1 MSQRPETALPTRR
14 WLARLAIATIFV
26 VSLAAIP
33 ARAEEAGT
41 PRSAAQLEQQVAPI
55 ALYPD
60 PLLAQILMAS
70 TYPQE
75 VVEAER
81 WTQANSDLSGEAR
94 LEALQKEPWEASVKG
109 LTAIPQTLQMMAD
122 QPDWMQALGDAFL
135 ARQQA
140 VLDAIQRL
148 RTRADAAGNLETT
161 PQHKVSRVA
170 APPSPDTVYTIE
182 PPTVD
187 EYYLPLYDAKAAYGR
202 WPYTDYPPFTWFP
215 PGHVA
220 DGVLSFAGGV
230 AVGSAIWGRID
241 WWNHRVNI
249 NINRFNRFNHT
260 SIKRIAWVHDP
271 AHRGNVPYREPGMA
285 ARLADQ
291 AKSDQAKSASA
302 REGSSDRADADRRE
316 DGERA
321 KSDDDKSDS
330 GKSAKSKRSRS
341 ERSARSERQSGGSRG
356 GKRRGRRR

>member
-1 MSQRPETALPTRR
+1 
-14 WLARLAIATIFV
+14 
-26 VSLAAIP
+26 
-33 ARAEEAGT
+33 
-41 PRSAAQLEQQVAPI
+41 
-55 ALYPD
+55 
-60 PLLAQILMAS
+60 
-70 TYPQE
+70 
-75 VVEAER
+75 
-81 WTQANSDLSGEAR
+81 
-94 LEALQKEPWEASVKG
+94 
-109 LTAIPQTLQMMAD
+109 
-122 QPDWMQALGDAFL
+122 
-135 ARQQA
+135 
-140 VLDAIQRL
+140 
-148 RTRADAAGNLETT
+148 
-161 PQHKVSRVA
+161 
-170 APPSPDTVYTIE
+170 
-182 PPTVD
+182 
-187 EYYLPLYDAKAAYGR
+187 
-202 WPYTDYPPFTWFP
+202 
-215 PGHVA
+215 
-220 DGVLSFAGGV
+220 VLSFAGGV
-230 AVGSAIWGRID
+230 AVGPAIWGRID

>member
-33 ARAEEAGT
+33 ARAEEAGAA
-41 PRSAAQLEQQVAPI
+41 RSAAQLEQLVAPI

-60 PLLAQILMAS
+60 PLLSQILMAS

-161 PQHKVSRVA
+161 PQQKVSRVA
-170 APPSPDTVYTIE
+170 LPPEAGSSAAPGTVYTIE
-182 PPTVD
+182 PPTVE
-187 EYYLPLYDAKAAYGR
+187 EYYLPLYDAKAVYGR
-202 WPYTDYPPFTWFP
+202 WPYPEYPPFTWYP

-230 AVGSAIWGRID
+230 AVGAAIWGRID

-260 SIKRIAWVHDP
+260 GIKRIAWVHDP

-291 AKSDQAKSASA
+291 AKSA
-302 REGSSDRADADRRE
+302 SSDKADAERRE

-321 KSDDDKSDS
+321 RSDDDKSVS
-330 GKSAKSKRSRS
+330 GKSAKSKRTRS

>member
-1 MSQRPETALPTRR
+1 MKAKLHAGR
-14 WLARLAIATIFV
+14 WLARLVVATVLVIGGLV
-26 VSLAAIP
+26 AP
-33 ARAEEAGT
+33 AYAEEAGAA
-41 PRSAAQLEQQVAPI
+41 RSAAQLEQLVAPI
-55 ALYPD
+55 ALHPD

-70 TYPQE
+70 TYPLE

-81 WTQANSDLSGEAR
+81 WTQANSDLGAEAR
-94 LEALQKEPWEASVKG
+94 QEALQKESWDPSVKG
-109 LTAIPQTLQMMAD
+109 LTVIPQALQMMSD

-148 RTRADAAGNLETT
+148 RTRADAAGNLDTT

-170 APPSPDTVYTIE
+170 LPPETGSSAAPGTVYTIE
-182 PPTVD
+182 PPAVD
-187 EYYLPLYDAKAAYGR
+187 EYYLPLYDTKAVYGA
-202 WPYTDYPPFTWFP
+202 WPHPEYLPFTWYP

-230 AVGSAIWGRID
+230 AVDSAIWGRID

-249 NINRFNRFNHT
+249 NINRFNRFNRT
-260 SIKRIAWVHDP
+260 NIKRIAWVHDP
-271 AHRGNVPYREPGMA
+271 AHRGNVPYRDPGMA
-285 ARLADQ
+285 ARLAEQ
-291 AKSDQAKSASA
+291 AKSSA
-302 REGSSDRADADRRE
+302 REGSSDRSDAERRE

-330 GKSAKSKRSRS
+330 GKSAKSKR
-341 ERSARSERQSGGSRG
+341 ARSERHSGGSR
-356 GKRRGRRR
+356 RHRGRRR